1 MLDRSPRRSVPN
13 FRDRVGGGSVNMGVL
28 KFEIRKTDDG
38 GVKRKLSR
46 YRQGSTKTCYD
57 GSDADRAMDWIDIGS

>member
-1 MLDRSPRRSVPN
+1 MIKSLGGN
-13 FRDRVGGGSVNMGVL
+13 RVILVVL